1 MAGSDTFELEVYDDE
16 LGRYVRVPDPSAKP
30 LAVRKQS
37 PKATQKR
44 RFEAKQAER
53 RRANEAATSNMDK
66 LGSGIA
72 SIPGRVVKYIKS
84 SSPSSVGRDVKGL
97 AKATYD
103 AAVEDP
109 NAFIEDA
116 IAAPFAA
123 IRDFGDVRETARKLR
138 AQGRDAEAEKMEAMA
153 GTVVLSAVPILGR
166 PAGVATRKAIKAAEK
181 TAVKGATKGAEKKA
195 VKKATKAAEM
205 AVTPSTARLKRA
217 QEQGFN
223 TELPLYHGTS
233 SDFPEFSAGR
243 EIFLTDKPDIANI
256 YAVERGKDKSRKYGP
271 SINSDPNVR
280 PVFAKMQKP
289 LIVSDVGPDG
299 SHGWLTDNMAAAL
312 GIDNTSG
319 PKLRGRAL
327 YDEARRQGYD
337 TVQIE
342 NMLDLGGE
350 QTQYVPLSPDYIKSQ
365 FDNFEVTPSAKVPAA
380 PKTEFERP
388 SVSPIATQAGERGLP
403 LRGQAQTQAQHPSK
417 FGVFSSYKTPT
428 PVEET
433 VVVAEPYAVLPRDRM
448 FDTNRLEG
456 AKIVSLYGD
465 RERAGDTILR
475 VNDHPTNVDTQG
487 GAMFPALQEALGSEG
502 AWASEYGA
510 LGPVRRAV
518 AEGLDAGQRVFGV
531 TTAMGPGALNQT
543 IDMTDLLHQMAATS
557 PIRKSDLSVFNK
569 RARDVLPGYA
579 GLLHDEAAQQLHGMT
594 QGQRKAFVAL
604 LDNAGALNQGFPN
617 VPAARYALTDEN
629 LLDVPAGTSG
639 YSFVEFG
646 PESLKSLE
654 GGIDHRSYPDRMSGT
669 YEGRGPLVPFTTMFS
684 DFAKS
689 RRDANALAGSDLR
702 AFELGKPSQNMT
714 PEAYDLLMKYLQGI
728 EDPY

>member
-1 MAGSDTFELEVYDDE
+1 MPGSLEVRKRNAAQVKKPTTGDYLSTAKDVLVVNPRNSPAATLGGAAYGYAVKSTPQSVMNDISKGASGAYDWLRKENKSLRAAPVTESLRLLKAGFID
-16 LGRYVRVPDPSAKP
+16 P
-30 LAVRKQS
+30 LADPYRVFQQAATERARGNTAGGQKLAAMVPLS
-37 PKATQKR
+37 VAGVVNPELRGAGKLAAKAGV
-44 RFEAKQAER
+44 
-53 RRANEAATSNMDK
+53 EAA
-66 LGSGIA
+66 
-72 SIPGRVVKYIKS
+72 
-84 SSPSSVGRDVKGL
+84 
-97 AKATYD
+97 
-103 AAVEDP
+103 
-109 NAFIEDA
+109 
-116 IAAPFAA
+116 
-123 IRDFGDVRETARKLR
+123 ETA
-138 AQGRDAEAEKMEAMA
+138 
-153 GTVVLSAVPILGR
+153 
-166 PAGVATRKAIKAAEK
+166 
-181 TAVKGATKGAEKKA
+181 
-195 VKKATKAAEM
+195 ATKAATKVAEKK
-205 AVTPSTARLKRA
+205 V
-217 QEQGFN
+217 
-223 TELPLYHGTS
+223 
-233 SDFPEFSAGR
+233 
-243 EIFLTDKPDIANI
+243 
-256 YAVERGKDKSRKYGP
+256 VKS
-271 SINSDPNVR
+271 I
-280 PVFAKMQKP
+280 
-289 LIVSDVGPDG
+289 
-299 SHGWLTDNMAAAL
+299 
-312 GIDNTSG
+312 
-319 PKLRGRAL
+319 
-327 YDEARRQGYD
+327 
-337 TVQIE
+337 
-342 NMLDLGGE
+342 
-350 QTQYVPLSPDYIKSQ
+350 
-365 FDNFEVTPSAKVPAA
+365 KVPAS

-428 PVEET
+428 PVEAT
-433 VVVAEPYAVLPRDRM
+433 KVVAEPYAVLPRDRM
-448 FDTNRLEG
+448 FDTSRLEN

-518 AEGLDAGQRVFGV
+518 AEGLDAGQPVFGV

-543 IDMTDLLHQMAATS
+543 IDMTDLLHQMATTS

-646 PESLKSLE
+646 PDSLKPLE
-654 GGIDHRSYPDRMSGT
+654 GGVGHRSYPDRMAGT

>member
-1 MAGSDTFELEVYDDE
+1 MAQTPVRRLIEKGIEAGADYIPDAFEVPLRRVFNMDT
-16 LGRYVRVPDPSAKP
+16 PSMVVTPRKRASKAKTP
-30 LAVRKQS
+30 TKTT
-37 PKATQKR
+37 KK
-44 RFEAKQAER
+44 
-53 RRANEAATSNMDK
+53 AAT
-66 LGSGIA
+66 
-72 SIPGRVVKYIKS
+72 P
-84 SSPSSVGRDVKGL
+84 
-97 AKATYD
+97 
-103 AAVEDP
+103 
-109 NAFIEDA
+109 
-116 IAAPFAA
+116 
-123 IRDFGDVRETARKLR
+123 
-138 AQGRDAEAEKMEAMA
+138 
-153 GTVVLSAVPILGR
+153 
-166 PAGVATRKAIKAAEK
+166 
-181 TAVKGATKGAEKKA
+181 
-195 VKKATKAAEM
+195 
-205 AVTPSTARLKRA
+205 
-217 QEQGFN
+217 
-223 TELPLYHGTS
+223 
-233 SDFPEFSAGR
+233 
-243 EIFLTDKPDIANI
+243 
-256 YAVERGKDKSRKYGP
+256 
-271 SINSDPNVR
+271 
-280 PVFAKMQKP
+280 
-289 LIVSDVGPDG
+289 
-299 SHGWLTDNMAAAL
+299 
-312 GIDNTSG
+312 
-319 PKLRGRAL
+319 
-327 YDEARRQGYD
+327 
-337 TVQIE
+337 
-342 NMLDLGGE
+342 
-350 QTQYVPLSPDYIKSQ
+350 
-365 FDNFEVTPSAKVPAA
+365 KVPAS

-433 VVVAEPYAVLPRDRM
+433 IVVAKPYAALPRDRM
-448 FDTNRLEG
+448 FDTSRLEN
-456 AKIVSLYGD
+456 AKVVSLYGD

-502 AWASEYGA
+502 AWASEFGA

-543 IDMTDLLHQMAATS
+543 IDMTDLLHQMATTS

-604 LDNAGALNQGFPN
+604 LDNAGALNQGFPS

-654 GGIDHRSYPDRMSGT
+654 GGVGHRSYPDRMAGT

-684 DFAKS
+684 DFAKG
-689 RRDANALAGSDLR
+689 RRAANALPGSDLR

>member
-16 LGRYVRVPDPSAKP
+16 LGRYVRVPDPSSKS
-30 LAVRKQS
+30 LSVRKQS

-44 RFEAKQAER
+44 RFEAKRAER
-53 RRANEAATSNMDK
+53 RRANEAAMSNVGE

-72 SIPGRVVKYIKS
+72 SIPGRVVNYIKS
-84 SSPSSVGRDVKGL
+84 STPSSVGRDVKGI
-97 AKATYD
+97 AKSTID
-103 AAVEDP
+103 AAVENP

-116 IAAPFAA
+116 IASIPAG

-138 AQGRDAEAEKMEAMA
+138 AQGRKDEAEAMEAMA
-153 GTVVLSAVPILGR
+153 GTAILSALPIIGR
-166 PAGVATRKAIKAAEK
+166 PAGVAVRNAIKAAEK
-181 TAVKGATKGAEKKA
+181 TAIKGAKKA
-195 VKKATKAAEM
+195 ATKAPA
-205 AVTPSTARLKRA
+205 S
-217 QEQGFN
+217 
-223 TELPLYHGTS
+223 
-233 SDFPEFSAGR
+233 
-243 EIFLTDKPDIANI
+243 
-256 YAVERGKDKSRKYGP
+256 
-271 SINSDPNVR
+271 
-280 PVFAKMQKP
+280 
-289 LIVSDVGPDG
+289 
-299 SHGWLTDNMAAAL
+299 
-312 GIDNTSG
+312 
-319 PKLRGRAL
+319 PK
-327 YDEARRQGYD
+327 
-337 TVQIE
+337 I
-342 NMLDLGGE
+342 
-350 QTQYVPLSPDYIKSQ
+350 
-365 FDNFEVTPSAKVPAA
+365 
-380 PKTEFERP
+380 EFERP

-433 VVVAEPYAVLPRDRM
+433 IVVAEPYAVLPRDRM
-448 FDTNRLEG
+448 FDTSRLEN

-487 GAMFPALQEALGSEG
+487 GAMFPALQEALESEG
-502 AWASEYGA
+502 AWASEFGA

-543 IDMTDLLHQMAATS
+543 IDMTDLLHQMATTS

-604 LDNAGALNQGFPN
+604 LDNAGALNQGFPS

-654 GGIDHRSYPDRMSGT
+654 GGVGHRSYPDRMAGT

-714 PEAYDLLMKYLQGI
+714 PEAYDLLMKYLEGI

>member
-1 MAGSDTFELEVYDDE
+1 MAKTPVRILIEKGIEAGADYIPDTFE
-16 LGRYVRVPDPSAKP
+16 VP
-30 LAVRKQS
+30 L
-37 PKATQKR
+37 
-44 RFEAKQAER
+44 
-53 RRANEAATSNMDK
+53 RRAFDMD
-66 LGSGIA
+66 
-72 SIPGRVVKYIKS
+72 IPSMAITPKKRAPKTK
-84 SSPSSVGRDVKGL
+84 
-97 AKATYD
+97 
-103 AAVEDP
+103 VEKP
-109 NAFIEDA
+109 TKK
-116 IAAPFAA
+116 P
-123 IRDFGDVRETARKLR
+123 TK
-138 AQGRDAEAEKMEAMA
+138 K
-153 GTVVLSAVPILGR
+153 
-166 PAGVATRKAIKAAEK
+166 KAAE
-181 TAVKGATKGAEKKA
+181 
-195 VKKATKAAEM
+195 
-205 AVTPSTARLKRA
+205 P
-217 QEQGFN
+217 
-223 TELPLYHGTS
+223 
-233 SDFPEFSAGR
+233 
-243 EIFLTDKPDIANI
+243 
-256 YAVERGKDKSRKYGP
+256 
-271 SINSDPNVR
+271 
-280 PVFAKMQKP
+280 
-289 LIVSDVGPDG
+289 
-299 SHGWLTDNMAAAL
+299 
-312 GIDNTSG
+312 
-319 PKLRGRAL
+319 
-327 YDEARRQGYD
+327 
-337 TVQIE
+337 
-342 NMLDLGGE
+342 
-350 QTQYVPLSPDYIKSQ
+350 
-365 FDNFEVTPSAKVPAA
+365 A
-380 PKTEFERP
+380 PKIKFERP

-433 VVVAEPYAVLPRDRM
+433 VVVAKPYAVLPRDRM
-448 FDTNRLEG
+448 FDTSRLEN

-543 IDMTDLLHQMAATS
+543 IDMTDLLHQMATTS

-569 RARDVLPGYA
+569 QARDVLPGYA

-604 LDNAGALNQGFPN
+604 LDNANALKQGFPS

-654 GGIDHRSYPDRMSGT
+654 GGVDHRSYPDRMSGT
-669 YEGRGPLVPFTTMFS
+669 FEGRGPLVPFTTMFS

-689 RRDANALAGSDLR
+689 RRAANALPGSDLR

-714 PEAYDLLMKYLQGI
+714 PEAFDLFMKYLQGI
-728 EDPY
+728 DDPY

>member
-1 MAGSDTFELEVYDDE
+1 MLVVNPRNSPAATIGGAAYDYATKSTPQKVVRDIRSGVQGAEDWLRKQNKALRANPVTGALQLLKAGYIDPLAEPF
-16 LGRYVRVPDPSAKP
+16 RVFQQAATERSRGNESGGAKLAAMVP
-30 LAVRKQS
+30 LAVAGVVNPQLGGAGK
-37 PKATQKR
+37 
-44 RFEAKQAER
+44 
-53 RRANEAATSNMDK
+53 AATK
-66 LGSGIA
+66 
-72 SIPGRVVKYIKS
+72 
-84 SSPSSVGRDVKGL
+84 
-97 AKATYD
+97 
-103 AAVEDP
+103 
-109 NAFIEDA
+109 
-116 IAAPFAA
+116 
-123 IRDFGDVRETARKLR
+123 
-138 AQGRDAEAEKMEAMA
+138 
-153 GTVVLSAVPILGR
+153 
-166 PAGVATRKAIKAAEK
+166 AGVDVATK
-181 TAVKGATKGAEKKA
+181 TATKTATKGT
-195 VKKATKAAEM
+195 TKGTTKVSEM
-205 AVTPSTARLKRA
+205 AVM
-217 QEQGFN
+217 
-223 TELPLYHGTS
+223 
-233 SDFPEFSAGR
+233 PE
-243 EIFLTDKPDIANI
+243 
-256 YAVERGKDKSRKYGP
+256 
-271 SINSDPNVR
+271 
-280 PVFAKMQKP
+280 
-289 LIVSDVGPDG
+289 
-299 SHGWLTDNMAAAL
+299 
-312 GIDNTSG
+312 
-319 PKLRGRAL
+319 
-327 YDEARRQGYD
+327 
-337 TVQIE
+337 
-342 NMLDLGGE
+342 
-350 QTQYVPLSPDYIKSQ
+350 
-365 FDNFEVTPSAKVPAA
+365 VPAS

-403 LRGQAQTQAQHPSK
+403 LRGQAQTEAQHPSK

-448 FDTNRLEG
+448 FDTSRLEG
-456 AKIVSLYGD
+456 AKVVSLYGD

-502 AWASEYGA
+502 AWASEFGA

-543 IDMTDLLHQMAATS
+543 IDMTDLLHQMATTS

-604 LDNAGALNQGFPN
+604 LDNAGALNQGFPS

-654 GGIDHRSYPDRMSGT
+654 GGVGHRSYPDRMSGT
-669 YEGRGPLVPFTTMFS
+669 FEGRGPLVPFTTMFS

-714 PEAYDLLMKYLQGI
+714 PEAYDLLMKYLEGI